1 LSVWDIHRLMHL
13 AELKNTRSGG
23 HMNSRI
29 LLIIAKLNA
38 YDLILGE
45 QDPDNTIKLP
55 GKISANAITA

>member
-1 LSVWDIHRLMHL
+1 MHL